1 MHGQEKLMLHP
12 ALEWAAAAVALT
24 AVGLGIL
31 GKRATW
37 LVWILSSLRYAV
49 VFVQSRLWADALL
62 QLVFVAAAVWGWVIW
77 GRVRFAPVH
86 LGARAYWLAWAL
98 LAVLST
104 LMQSG
109 LRLAGGSSVWG
120 DAVVTSSSLLA
131 QTLMVQQKVEH
142 WHFWLLANLCGVWLF
157 WSQQLLATAWLY
169 AVFGALALAGLRH
182 WNRYAKGKPEI
193 EQA

>member
-1 MHGQEKLMLHP
+1 MLMLHP

-31 GKRATW
+31 GRRATW
-37 LVWILSSLRYAV
+37 PFWILSSLLYAV
-49 VFVQSRLWADALL
+49 VFAQSRLWADASL
-62 QLVFVAAAVWGWVIW
+62 QFVFVAAAVWGWVSW

-86 LGARAYWLAWAL
+86 LGRRAYWLAWVS
-98 LAVLST
+98 LAVLIT

-131 QTLMVQQKVEH
+131 QSLMVQQKVEH

-157 WSQQLLATAWLY
+157 WSQHLLATAVLY
-169 AVFGALALAGLRH
+169 AVFAALALAGWRH
-182 WNRYAKGKPEI
+182 WTRCAKGRHEI